1 MNNLFINFGKTLIFS
16 IIITLMALISVS
28 LVLSFFDVLEE
39 IISPSIIV
47 ISSISILNGS
57 FLISRKIKEKGIL
70 NGAILGALYIV
81 TIYIISSVLN
91 KNFSLN
97 LYSGIMI
104 GMGILA
110 GAVGGILG
118 VNLKS
123 KV

>member
-1 MNNLFINFGKTLIFS
+1 
-16 IIITLMALISVS
+16 MALIILS
-28 LVLSFFDVLEE
+28 LVLSFSDVSEE

-47 ISSISILNGS
+47 ISSISILIGS

-81 TIYIISSVLN
+81 TIYIISSIVN